1 MKMKSDYTLYNQ
13 SSIQNYSSIDNVDQ
27 AVEYLKDP
35 THFRSF
41 GQGLTELLQKKNA
54 PVDFSDN
61 TEMADYLFSKLK
73 DIGSTISRA
82 TVMSWFTGNHRPKVE
97 AGFFSMSIMTVLLT
111 ATTSVKQSIIILFY
125 ISFLIK
131 KLRK

>member
-54 PVDFSDN
+54 KNVFSPFFAPFFRHFYVLFISGCGTVPV
-61 TEMADYLFSKLK
+61 
-73 DIGSTISRA
+73 
-82 TVMSWFTGNHRPKVE
+82 
-97 AGFFSMSIMTVLLT
+97 
-111 ATTSVKQSIIILFY
+111 
-125 ISFLIK
+125 
-131 KLRK
+131 

>member
-1 MKMKSDYTLYNQ
+1 MKMKSDYTLFNQ
-13 SSIQNYSSIDNVDQ
+13 SSIQNYSSIDNVDL

-61 TEMADYLFSKLK
+61 AEKTRQFPHRLA
-73 DIGSTISRA
+73 A
-82 TVMSWFTGNHRPKVE
+82 WQNTVHIF
-97 AGFFSMSIMTVLLT
+97 
-111 ATTSVKQSIIILFY
+111 
-125 ISFLIK
+125 
-131 KLRK
+131 

>member
-61 TEMADYLFSKLK
+61 DVLVYRKSPPK
-73 DIGSTISRA
+73 SR
-82 TVMSWFTGNHRPKVE
+82 G
-97 AGFFSMSIMTVLLT
+97 
-111 ATTSVKQSIIILFY
+111 
-125 ISFLIK
+125 
-131 KLRK
+131 RKPP

>member
-1 MKMKSDYTLYNQ
+1 MKSDYTLYNQ

-54 PVDFSDN
+54 PV
-61 TEMADYLFSKLK
+61 E
-73 DIGSTISRA
+73 
-82 TVMSWFTGNHRPKVE
+82 P
-97 AGFFSMSIMTVLLT
+97 
-111 ATTSVKQSIIILFY
+111 
-125 ISFLIK
+125 ISFSLEK
-131 KLRK
+131 R

>member
-41 GQGLTELLQKKNA
+41 GQGLTETSAKKRTLL
-54 PVDFSDN
+54 
-61 TEMADYLFSKLK
+61 
-73 DIGSTISRA
+73 
-82 TVMSWFTGNHRPKVE
+82 
-97 AGFFSMSIMTVLLT
+97 
-111 ATTSVKQSIIILFY
+111 
-125 ISFLIK
+125 
-131 KLRK
+131 

>member
-61 TEMADYLFSKLK
+61 AEMADYLFSKLK

-97 AGFFSMSIMTVLLT
+97 AGSRPKIYELCFAM
-111 ATTSVKQSIIILFY
+111 
-125 ISFLIK
+125 
-131 KLRK
+131 R